1 MKSLRHRLP
10 PLSSLMFFE
19 AAART
24 LNFTR
29 AAEELHVSQAAVS
42 KQIRQLE
49 EGLGV
54 SLFERVGRRV
64 YLSPRGA
71 QLHDKVSAAFNYL
84 ADAVDE
90 LSDKRI
96 GSVVTLASN
105 TAISHFWL
113 SEVMKDFRDC
123 NPTFAA
129 SIRTITSDHTA
140 DLFHDSVDLA
150 VVYDAG
156 HRIDW
161 TGQMLFEEEIF
172 PVASP
177 AYVDRHPLS
186 GDGPEALLSQ
196 VLLEYERLEP
206 NWINWSAW
214 FASLGVEPKR
224 VKATEYGNNYIVL
237 VDAAIRGRGVTLG
250 TRYLL
255 DSEIR
260 SGRLAPLSTLSVR
273 PGRGYF
279 LMRNSLRPIRPEVE
293 QLYNWIA
300 SYQLRE
306 ERATHE
312 GRTETRG
319 T

>member
-10 PLSSLMFFE
+10 PMTGLMFFE

-49 EGLGV
+49 EGLGFA
-54 SLFERVGRRV
+54 LFEQVGRRV
-64 YLSPRGA
+64 QLSPRGA
-71 QLHDKVSAAFNYL
+71 QLHGKVSAAFNYL

-90 LSDKRI
+90 VSVKR
-96 GSVVTLASN
+96 SNAVVTLAGN

-113 SEVMKDFRDC
+113 NEVMNDFRDR
-123 NPTFAA
+123 NPSFAA

-150 VVYDAG
+150 VVYAAG
-156 HRIDW
+156 QRIDW
-161 TGQMLFEEEIF
+161 TGRMLFEEEIF

-177 AYVDRHPLS
+177 AYIASHPLS
-186 GDGPEALLSQ
+186 GDGPEALLTQ
-196 VLLEYERLEP
+196 TLLEYERLEP

-214 FASLGVEPKR
+214 FAAVGIDPRR

-255 DSEIR
+255 DGEIR
-260 SGRLAPLSTLSVR
+260 SGRLARLSSLSVR

-279 LMRNSLRPIRPEVE
+279 LMRNTQRPIRAEVE
-293 QLYNWIA
+293 QLYDWIA
-300 SYQLRE
+300 GYELISP
-306 ERATHE
+306 
-312 GRTETRG
+312 
-319 T
+319 